1 MVSDRS
7 FNEATGTMKMRVSNR
22 SSAARRMS
30 LHLGVGGTCLV
41 MAAQAVADWQ
51 PVTNLTLKA
60 AAAVRVAY
68 DSNVYLQDTAAA
80 PGVTGVVPAEHGSWV
95 FSVLPQLGLAY
106 QPCEAFKLQ
115 TGYAGEYTWFE
126 RASSEDHRVHRFPL
140 NASGKV
146 SDTSWAVGNS
156 FTYIDG
162 ADEGPTFGRPADIP
176 AIGGVPLRDRRSALI
191 YRGSLKVRQPL
202 GGPWFLEPVANAYVH
217 DFYTV
222 QKANPVGPN
231 RVYENY
237 VDRQEVTG
245 GLMIGRDI
253 GRHTD
258 LSLGYVYGR
267 QDQFS
272 LLGNNS
278 PYDSHIHRILMGLR
292 GRPASWVQLD
302 WLVGPDFRD
311 FDREI
316 AGFDDD
322 EVLAFVQCSA
332 TLLPTKAD
340 RIVLFNKRYLQPAY
354 GGPSV
359 YEDVTYRIT
368 WLRQWCPEFSS
379 QVGFQAY
386 QGDWQLPARRDDWIF
401 TPSVSLTYKWRKKL
415 TVQLAYS
422 YDWTDTEYAGV
433 TYSDGRNFSRHL
445 TSLLVGYQF

>member
-1 MVSDRS
+1 M
-7 FNEATGTMKMRVSNR
+7 
-22 SSAARRMS
+22 
-30 LHLGVGGTCLV
+30 
-41 MAAQAVADWQ
+41 
-51 PVTNLTLKA
+51 
-60 AAAVRVAY
+60 
-68 DSNVYLQDTAAA
+68 
-80 PGVTGVVPAEHGSWV
+80 
-95 FSVLPQLGLAY
+95 FSVLPQLGLDY

-115 TGYAGEYTWFE
+115 TGYSGEYTWFD
-126 RASSEDHRVHRFPL
+126 RASSEDHRIHRFPL
-140 NASGKV
+140 NATGKV
-146 SDTSWAVGNS
+146 GDTSWSIGNS

-162 ADEGPTFGRPADIP
+162 SNEGPVFGRPGDIP
-176 AIGGVPLRDRRSALI
+176 AIGGIPLRDRRSALI

-222 QKANPVGPN
+222 QRANPIGPN

-245 GLMIGRDI
+245 GVMVGRDI
-253 GRHTD
+253 GRHTE

-272 LLGNNS
+272 LLGTDS

-292 GRPASWVQLD
+292 GQPASWVRLD

-311 FDREI
+311 FDRPI

-332 TLLPTKAD
+332 TLMPTKAD

-368 WLRQWCPEFSS
+368 WQRQWCPEFSS

-386 QGDWQLPARRDDWIF
+386 EGDWQLPARRDDWIF
-401 TPSVSLTYKWRKKL
+401 TPSVTLTYQWRKKL

-422 YDWTDTEYAGV
+422 YDWTDCEYAGV
-433 TYSDGRNFSRHL
+433 TYSDGRNFTRHIG
-445 TSLLVGYQF
+445 SLLVGWRF